1 MAKRKVGF
9 GEVCC
14 RRRNPH
20 ECAVAKTDI
29 YSFICTVYVATRT
42 YALGQ
47 RSFCGVATF
56 VFFVATRTNALW
68 QRDTSLSRVACI
80 KVATRTNALW
90 QRNNI
95 RIFIVA
101 CFVATRTN
109 ALWQRSSMRRTCSS
123 KQSQPARMR
132 CGKDGGFGHIGRAAG
147 RNPHECAVAKVSE
160 QTAPSGW
167 RGRNPHECA
176 VAKSTEIYDFEVKR
190 SRNPHECAVANFYP
204 CDTCAA
210 SAVATRTN
218 ALWQRLEL
226 AAFAYKKLGRNPH
239 ECAVAKIYHRL
250 SCKDYQRRNPH
261 ECAEAK
267 SRHCCARTGNSE
279 NMNYVLLF

>member
-29 YSFICTVYVATRT
+29 YCFICTVYVATRT
-42 YALGQ
+42 NALWQ

-132 CGKDGGFGHIGRAAG
+132 CGKGVRADSTKRMAG
-147 RNPHECAVAKVSE
+147 SQPARMRCGKVD
-160 QTAPSGW
+160 
-167 RGRNPHECA
+167 RDLR
-176 VAKSTEIYDFEVKR
+176 F
-190 SRNPHECAVANFYP
+190 
-204 CDTCAA
+204 
-210 SAVATRTN
+210 
-218 ALWQRLEL
+218 
-226 AAFAYKKLGRNPH
+226 
-239 ECAVAKIYHRL
+239 
-250 SCKDYQRRNPH
+250 
-261 ECAEAK
+261 
-267 SRHCCARTGNSE
+267 
-279 NMNYVLLF
+279 

>member
-29 YSFICTVYVATRT
+29 YCFICTVYVATRT
-42 YALGQ
+42 NALWQ

-167 RGRNPHECA
+167 RGRNPRECA
-176 VAKSTEIYDFEVKR
+176 VAKAHVLVLMQPFESSQPARMRCGKAPSGCRKLFAHWSQPARMRCGKDFQAPGLR
-190 SRNPHECAVANFYP
+190 FFC
-204 CDTCAA
+204 
-210 SAVATRTN
+210 
-218 ALWQRLEL
+218 
-226 AAFAYKKLGRNPH
+226 
-239 ECAVAKIYHRL
+239 
-250 SCKDYQRRNPH
+250 RRNPH